1 MVAGHLV
8 RLLIE
13 VGEVGNGAHAVD
25 GRLLEEARR
34 GGCPAARRMA
44 RMAGAPPRRDGGGCQ
59 GEPSLVAPGTFL
71 GDPEVDFGALGC
83 LPNVPP
89 APEGAQTS
97 PYLRLPASDPAYPPP
112 PP

>member
-1 MVAGHLV
+1 M
-8 RLLIE
+8 
-13 VGEVGNGAHAVD
+13 GAS
-25 GRLLEEARR
+25 
-34 GGCPAARRMA
+34 AARRMA
-44 RMAGAPPRRDGGGCQ
+44 RMAGGATATRRRGGCQ

-97 PYLRLPASDPAYPPP
+97 PYLRLPASDPAYPPAP
-112 PP
+112 P